1 LFYPVGGA
9 IWAFWGHP
17 RVISSRK
24 MQYTVGSRVLLGLVP
39 QPGLS
44 SLATVDAVFEVIKNT
59 LVAGERVV
67 IAGFGSFRVRDRA
80 ARTIN
85 NPRTGEPMQIP
96 AKKVI
101 SFKPGKFLRL

>member
-1 LFYPVGGA
+1 MGLLGTPSRNIQQKDA
-9 IWAFWGHP
+9 I
-17 RVISSRK
+17 
-24 MQYTVGSRVLLGLVP
+24 TVGSRVLLGLVP

-44 SLATVDAVFEVIKNT
+44 SLATVDAVFEVIKNA